1 MMRARTGVARTIAFV
16 LYLAFA
22 PANAA
27 DQILTP
33 DGLAPVQIGMT
44 VEQAEAALGAK
55 LAPLDTADGYS
66 SEACWETQRFG
77 DPDPA
82 ILYMIWHG
90 KIVRIDITRYEHK
103 PYWTDENV
111 PAIASEKGIHIRD
124 RDDEAAKAHGPA
136 TISPNPFG
144 KRPDDYYATIL
155 TQDKQRGIV
164 FEIWDHYVYRMR
176 AGLTKAIRL
185 PEGCP

>member
-1 MMRARTGVARTIAFV
+1 MNRIRTGVVRTLALV
-16 LYLAFA
+16 LCICSA

-111 PAIASEKGIHIRD
+111 PAKKASISATATMRRPKPTDRRPFLRTPSARD
-124 RDDEAAKAHGPA
+124 RMTTTPLSLRRTNSAALSLRYGTTTSTECA
-136 TISPNPFG
+136 
-144 KRPDDYYATIL
+144 L
-155 TQDKQRGIV
+155 V
-164 FEIWDHYVYRMR
+164 
-176 AGLTKAIRL
+176 
-185 PEGCP
+185 